1 MVHPVDDQFR
11 QPGSPSLLITAA
23 CHTELIPNARVRAVW
38 PAAALAPP
46 MLAAASA
53 SLASGVTAS
62 GASSAAS
69 AEAGLS
75 SAFDQSV
82 DCTFNASMVEDVVA
96 TELISSRHCEMESC
110 RTSLA
115 VSMARN
121 YEEVL
126 GWPFNVTI
134 ADFAIRCWC
143 DGSMGVMAHGAVVI
157 DTYEEMH
164 ATCRDPECRMVKA
177 HTLERYMDGICTQ
190 GEALG
195 GHCPDGREVEMASLV
210 SDCSCDYHA
219 LGWPFPWAVLEPVE
233 ARVEDETL
241 TRLCGLDSC
250 DKVLAR
256 LNDIWPDSVAPGVR
270 NCGVNSAWE
279 VVGPVIFVML
289 LLTGLAASALI
300 CCKAHREARLRGPVE
315 LAGLPGAGQSDRPGP
330 HA

>member
-1 MVHPVDDQFR
+1 MCPQCF
-11 QPGSPSLLITAA
+11 S
-23 CHTELIPNARVRAVW
+23 TELSKVRPRLARFA
-38 PAAALAPP
+38 PAAACAPP
-46 MLAAASA
+46 MLAVAAAASLV
-53 SLASGVTAS
+53 SGVMASG
-62 GASSAAS
+62 S

-75 SAFDQSV
+75 SAFDPSV
-82 DCTFNASMVEDVVA
+82 DCTFNASMVEDAVA
-96 TELISSRHCEMESC
+96 TELTSSQHCEVESC

-115 VSMARN
+115 ASMARN

-126 GWPFNVTI
+126 GRPFNGTI

-143 DGSMGVMAHGAVVI
+143 EGSMGVMAYGAVVI

-164 ATCRDPECRMVKA
+164 ATCRDPECRVVKA
-177 HTLERYMDGICTQ
+177 HTLERHMDGICTQ

-219 LGWPFPWAVLEPVE
+219 LGWPFPWAVLE

-256 LNDIWPDSVAPGVR
+256 LNDIWPDSAAPGVR
-270 NCGVNSAWE
+270 KCGVNSAWE
-279 VVGPVIFVML
+279 VVGPVIFVMFL
-289 LLTGLAASALI
+289 LVGLVASALI
-300 CCKAHREARLRGPVE
+300 CCKARREARLRGPVE
-315 LAGLPGAGQSDRPGP
+315 FAGLPEAGQSDRPGP